1 MKPSRQEILDYVLKT
16 LQDLSRD
23 WDYSNP
29 VTEKSLLFTELGFES
44 LDAVVLGTTIQE
56 HYGQQMPFSE
66 LLVEIGRDQRDLSV
80 GELVDFVGTNLKA
93 ADSVPAEH
101 AL

>member
-1 MKPSRQEILDYVLKT
+1 MKPSRQEILDYVLTT

-56 HYGQQMPFSE
+56 HYSRQMPFSE

-80 GELVDFVGTNLKA
+80 GELVDFVDTNLKA
-93 ADSVPAEH
+93 SDSMPAEQ